1 MAMRLPGVRAAMKAS
16 ADRMAGLAGGPEPG
30 KGVSWVV
37 AEAYDA
43 AGAQLARAELSGPE
57 PYWLTAGLIR
67 WAAQQRVEGTGALG
81 PVEAFGVGAL
91 EEGCRKAGLKR
102 VSPA

>member
-1 MAMRLPGVRAAMKAS
+1 MRLPGVRAAMKAA

-30 KGVSWVV
+30 NGVSWVV

-43 AGAQLARAELSGPE
+43 GGAQLARAELSGPE
-57 PYWLTAGLIR
+57 PYGLTADLIA

-81 PVEAFGVGAL
+81 PVEAYGVDAL
-91 EEGCRKAGLKR
+91 QEGCRKAGLER
-102 VSPA
+102 VSAA